1 MTGPRR
7 ALFIDRD
14 GTLIVD
20 VGYPR
25 DPAQVEP
32 LPGALDALRALQAHH
47 ALVIV
52 SNQSGIGRGLITPAE
67 AGAVHARVVERFG
80 QAGVAFAGA
89 YYCPHD
95 PGAGC
100 ACRKPAPVSCS
111 TPPAS
116 SASISPRRSWS
127 ATSRPTS
134 PPAAPRAAAT
144 RCGSARVMTTTATMP
159 RAAPTGP
166 RSWRS
171 SAHSCRGPAAARFV
185 ATPSKPG

>member
-7 ALFIDRD
+7 ALFVDRD

-32 LPGALDALRALQAHH
+32 LPGALDALRALQAHF

-52 SNQSGIGRGLITPAE
+52 SNQSGIGRGLITQAE
-67 AGAVHARVVERFG
+67 ARAVHARVVERFG

-95 PGAGC
+95 PGAAC
-100 ACRKPAPVSCS
+100 VCRKPAP
-111 TPPAS
+111 
-116 SASISPRRSWS
+116 
-127 ATSRPTS
+127 
-134 PPAAPRAAAT
+134 
-144 RCGSARVMTTTATMP
+144 GLLLD
-159 RAAPTGP
+159 
-166 RSWRS
+166 
-171 SAHSCRGPAAARFV
+171 AAREL
-185 ATPSKPG
+185 G

>member
-1 MTGPRR
+1 MTGARR
-7 ALFIDRD
+7 ALFVDRD

-32 LPGALDALRALQAHH
+32 LPGAAGALRALAAHF

-67 AGAVHARVVERFG
+67 AHAVHARVVERFG
-80 QAGVAFAGA
+80 QAGVTFAGA

-100 ACRKPAPVSCS
+100 ACRKPAPGLLLDAARELGLDLAASVMVGDKPSDVAAGRAAGCGHALRFG
-111 TPPAS
+111 PAS
-116 SASISPRRSWS
+116 DDDRDGAPRCADWS
-127 ATSRPTS
+127 AV
-134 PPAAPRAAAT
+134 AAWL
-144 RCGSARVMTTTATMP
+144 GSLV
-159 RAAPTGP
+159 
-166 RSWRS
+166 
-171 SAHSCRGPAAARFV
+171 
-185 ATPSKPG
+185 

>member
-32 LPGALDALRALQAHH
+32 LPGAVEALRALQARF

-52 SNQSGIGRGLITPAE
+52 SNQSGIGRGLITEAE
-67 AGAVHARVVERFG
+67 ARAVHARVVERFG

-100 ACRKPAPVSCS
+100 ACRKPAPGLLLDAARELGLDLAASVMIGDKPSDVAAGRAAGCGHAIRFG
-111 TPPAS
+111 PAS
-116 SASISPRRSWS
+116 EDGAPSCTDW
-127 ATSRPTS
+127 
-134 PPAAPRAAAT
+134 PAVVAAL
-144 RCGSARVMTTTATMP
+144 GS
-159 RAAPTGP
+159 G
-166 RSWRS
+166 
-171 SAHSCRGPAAARFV
+171 FV

>member
-1 MTGPRR
+1 MTGRR
-7 ALFIDRD
+7 ALFVDRD

-32 LPGALDALRALQAHH
+32 LPGALDALRALQADF

-52 SNQSGIGRGLITPAE
+52 SNQSGVARGLITPAE
-67 AGAVHARVVERFG
+67 ARAVHARVVERFG

-89 YYCPHD
+89 YYCPHA

-100 ACRKPAPVSCS
+100 ACRKPAPGLLHD
-111 TPPAS
+111 A
-116 SASISPRRSWS
+116 ARELGLDLAGSIMLGDKPSDV
-127 ATSRPTS
+127 
-134 PPAAPRAAAT
+134 AAGRAAGCQHAL
-144 RCGSARVMTTTATMP
+144 RFGPADPADPADRDD
-159 RAAPTGP
+159 GP
-166 RSWRS
+166 RCADW
-171 SAHSCRGPAAARFV
+171 PAVTAFLGFV

>member
-67 AGAVHARVVERFG
+67 ARAVHARVVERFG
-80 QAGVAFAGA
+80 QAGVVFAGA

-100 ACRKPAPVSCS
+100 ACRKPAPGLLLDAARELGLDLAASVMIGDKPSDVAAGRAAGCGHALRFG
-111 TPPAS
+111 PAGEDD
-116 SASISPRRSWS
+116 
-127 ATSRPTS
+127 
-134 PPAAPRAAAT
+134 APRCADWPAVVAALD
-144 RCGSARVMTTTATMP
+144 SLV
-159 RAAPTGP
+159 
-166 RSWRS
+166 
-171 SAHSCRGPAAARFV
+171 
-185 ATPSKPG
+185 